1 MKVLVTG
8 AKGMLGQDLC
18 PIFEDAGMFVIETD
32 VENLDITDFKAAENF
47 ITNTKPQIIVHL
59 AAYTNVDG
67 AETDREKAD
76 IINHK
81 AAENLARISKK
92 TGAILIYVSTD
103 YVFDGTKKEPYLPSD
118 PVNPLSVYG
127 KTKALGETAVIEN
140 AEKYYIARTSWL
152 YGINGKNFIETM
164 LKLGKAGKEIKVVN
178 DQTGSPTYT
187 VDLALGILKLLNKP
201 FGIYHISG
209 EGETTW
215 YDFANEIFTQA
226 DIKADLAPVSTEEY
240 TKGQN
245 KVVAIRPK
253 YSTLQNSVP
262 MRHWKEALQSY
273 LEYRKSLQAE

>member
-67 AETDREKAD
+67 AETGREKAD
-76 IINHK
+76 LINHK

-103 YVFDGTKKEPYLPSD
+103 YVFDGTKTEPYLPND

-164 LKLGKAGKEIKVVN
+164 LKFGKAGKEIKVVN

-215 YDFANEIFTQA
+215 YDFANEIFTQE

>member
-92 TGAILIYVSTD
+92 TGAILIYASTD
-103 YVFDGTKKEPYLPSD
+103 YVFDGTKKEPYLPND

-164 LKLGKAGKEIKVVN
+164 LKFGKAGKEIKVVN

>member
-47 ITNTKPQIIVHL
+47 ITNARPQIIVHL

-67 AETDREKAD
+67 AETDKEKAD

-103 YVFDGTKKEPYLPSD
+103 YVFDGTKTEPYLPND

>member
-76 IINHK
+76 LINHK

-92 TGAILIYVSTD
+92 TGAILIYASTD
-103 YVFDGTKKEPYLPSD
+103 YVFDGTKKEPYLPND

-164 LKLGKAGKEIKVVN
+164 LKFGKAGKEIKVVN

>member
-47 ITNTKPQIIVHL
+47 ITNARPQIIVHL

-76 IINHK
+76 LINHK

-103 YVFDGTKKEPYLPSD
+103 YVFDGTKTEPYLPND

-152 YGINGKNFIETM
+152 YGINGKNFIEIM

-226 DIKADLAPVSTEEY
+226 DIKADLD
-240 TKGQN
+240 
-245 KVVAIRPK
+245 
-253 YSTLQNSVP
+253 
-262 MRHWKEALQSY
+262 
-273 LEYRKSLQAE
+273 RKSVV

>member
-47 ITNTKPQIIVHL
+47 ITNARPQIIVHL

-76 IINHK
+76 LINHK

-92 TGAILIYVSTD
+92 TGAILIYISTD
-103 YVFDGTKKEPYLPSD
+103 YVFDGTKKEPYLPND

-178 DQTGSPTYT
+178 DQAGSPTYT

>member
-47 ITNTKPQIIVHL
+47 ITNTKPQIIAHL

-76 IINHK
+76 LINHK

-103 YVFDGTKKEPYLPSD
+103 YVFDGTKTEPYLPND

-215 YDFANEIFTQA
+215 YDFANEIFTQE

-262 MRHWKEALQSY
+262 MRHWKEAFQSY

>member
-47 ITNTKPQIIVHL
+47 ITNARPQIIVHL

-92 TGAILIYVSTD
+92 TGAILIYASTD
-103 YVFDGTKKEPYLPSD
+103 YVFDGTKKEPYLPND

-164 LKLGKAGKEIKVVN
+164 LKFGKAGKEIKVVN

-201 FGIYHISG
+201 YGIYHISG

>member
-47 ITNTKPQIIVHL
+47 ITNARPQIIVHL

-76 IINHK
+76 LINHK

-103 YVFDGTKKEPYLPSD
+103 YVFDGTKTEPYLPND

-152 YGINGKNFIETM
+152 YGINGKNFIEIM

>member
-1 MKVLVTG
+1 
-8 AKGMLGQDLC
+8 
-18 PIFEDAGMFVIETD
+18 
-32 VENLDITDFKAAENF
+32 
-47 ITNTKPQIIVHL
+47 
-59 AAYTNVDG
+59 
-67 AETDREKAD
+67 
-76 IINHK
+76 
-81 AAENLARISKK
+81 
-92 TGAILIYVSTD
+92 
-103 YVFDGTKKEPYLPSD
+103 
-118 PVNPLSVYG
+118 
-127 KTKALGETAVIEN
+127 
-140 AEKYYIARTSWL
+140 
-152 YGINGKNFIETM
+152 M

-273 LEYRKSLQAE
+273 LEIQKKPAENKRNFLMKTAKNLIDKHYAFYT